1 MLKYLQ
7 IDLHRVNQEGM
18 NQNVMRAPGF
28 TDSSF
33 VAETEWICTEFKGTH
48 FNKVT
53 FFFFSSHKN
62 CLWNSA
68 QVLNT
73 ELQVTFHLDSDRTR
87 RNGFKLGRGRFRLD
101 IRRNFFT

>member
-53 FFFFSSHKN
+53 FFFFFFPQELSLEFSS
-62 CLWNSA
+62 SF
-68 QVLNT
+68 
-73 ELQVTFHLDSDRTR
+73 EYRVTGNISF
-87 RNGFKLGRGRFRLD
+87 G
-101 IRRNFFT
+101 